1 MPQTS
6 TSDLALISPKAHL
19 NRVSGLSIDPKST
32 GAAVFSL
39 DGYTVL
45 SALSALVIAVVLG
58 SAASA
63 QSLTKKRR
71 AAPSASLSSGCA
83 FFSAPGTPAAFC
95 ETFDQPAGIGN
106 RSGDLNGTLW
116 GVSRLL
122 GAVNSGQGQFYDV
135 IPTIMQKCGQN
146 VQAQPPNDVAICN
159 GQLVESQ
166 SDQGGV
172 TSISMYPKQ
181 PFDIAGRTGTI
192 AFDVSDD
199 SHGNHRV
206 WPELWYTDQPVPTP
220 FVHFS
225 SLQSTPRNGFGIR
238 FAGSCPPGDLA
249 CRFNLGCPNF
259 LVNDRVV
266 TVDSAVVVNNYV
278 SNDSF
283 TDSSPVPATI
293 SVQHLGCV
301 KASSGPGDM
310 NHFELRVSQNEIDV
324 YGADAGSTTLRQ
336 IAAITNAPL
345 TLTRGLVWLEDVHY
359 NGNKDGP
366 DQGTHTFTWDNV
378 AFDGPVLPRDLAFD
392 VLEAL
397 TPVGPNYPG
406 VLNLG
411 WPVGITDADALTL
424 TVPGVSNIAQAAGAI
439 LTFNYSTTNP
449 ITISY
454 RVNNGAWHDQAWP
467 FGPCYTQN
475 GAVSCGEKTIAVPV
489 SLSEVQPGANTIQFK
504 GSDFTAVA
512 NVDLVLLGAAGG
524 GCTSNCPVATAA
536 TLISSKNPSTFGES
550 VTLTA
555 TVTASGGVPTG
566 NVTFSDSGAVVGTV
580 PLGSAGTAT
589 LTTSSMSVGTHA
601 LAASYGGAA
610 GFTSSSSAMLSQV
623 VNAITPQPVTRFD
636 WESGNLSGWQVAWGR
651 GALSLANSTD
661 QAFSGTHSLK
671 MVLSTTETHSAVDYE
686 TNPQLSGF
694 VPGATVTLHIFS
706 QSAGGITVYAFAHN
720 ENWIPNFG
728 AAFPLRAGWNAVTYT
743 IPASFGIVHG
753 IGVQINGSGAHGGT
767 LYLDA
772 VTTQ

>member
-6 TSDLALISPKAHL
+6 TSGPATISPKAQF
-19 NRVSGLSIDPKST
+19 NRISLPSFFTALASLVLAALLDSG
-32 GAAVFSL
+32 
-39 DGYTVL
+39 
-45 SALSALVIAVVLG
+45 
-58 SAASA
+58 ASA
-63 QSLTKKRR
+63 QSVPRKRR
-71 AAPSASLSSGCA
+71 VASSSSGCA
-83 FFSAPGTPAAFC
+83 FLSAPGTPAAFC

-146 VQAQPPNDVAICN
+146 VQVQPPNDVSICN

-199 SHGNHRV
+199 SHGNHRA

-225 SLQSTPRNGFGIR
+225 SLQSTPKNGFGVR
-238 FAGSCPPGDLA
+238 FAGSCPAGDLA

-266 TVDSAVVVNNYV
+266 TVDSAVVINNYV

-283 TDSSPVPATI
+283 TDSSPVPPTI

-336 IAAITNAPL
+336 IAAITGAPL

-359 NGNKDGP
+359 NGDKDGP

-406 VLNLG
+406 ALNLG
-411 WPVGITDADALTL
+411 WPVGTTDATALTL
-424 TVPGVSNIAQAAGAI
+424 TLPGVYNIGQATGAI
-439 LTFNYSTTNP
+439 LTFNYSTFNP
-449 ITISY
+449 ITINY
-454 RVNNGAWHDQAWP
+454 RVNNGAWHDQPWV
-467 FGPCYTQN
+467 FGACYTQN
-475 GAVSCGEKTIAVPV
+475 GAVNCGEKTIAVPV
-489 SLSEVQPGANTIQFK
+489 PLTDVQPGANTVQFK

-524 GCTSNCPVATAA
+524 GCSSNCPVATST

-555 TVTASGGVPTG
+555 TVTAGGSVPTG
-566 NVTFSDSGAVVGTV
+566 TVTFSDSGAVLGTAA
-580 PLGSAGTAT
+580 LSSAGTAT

-601 LAASYGGAA
+601 LTASYGGAT
-610 GFTSSSSAMLSQV
+610 GFTSSSSAILSQV
-623 VNAITPQPVTRFD
+623 VAAITAQPITRFD
-636 WESGNLSGWQVAWGR
+636 WESGNVSGWQVAWGK
-651 GALSLANSTD
+651 GSLSISNSTD

-671 MVLSTTETHSAVDYE
+671 MILSTTETHSAADYE
-686 TNPQLSGF
+686 ASPQLIGF
-694 VPGATVTLHIFS
+694 IPGATVTFHIFS
-706 QSAGGITVYAFAHN
+706 PSAN
-720 ENWIPNFG
+720 
-728 AAFPLRAGWNAVTYT
+728 
-743 IPASFGIVHG
+743 
-753 IGVQINGSGAHGGT
+753 GVS
-767 LYLDA
+767 
-772 VTTQ
+772 V